1 MQIPFKKDPIEF
13 NQRSLFVTNIF
24 DLLPNDHTCYVYE
37 DIFQQ
42 LETSSVEDNY
52 SLLGQNAYHPRLIT
66 AILIYAY
73 SQGIFSSREIEKKC
87 HEDLSFMFISH
98 FNCPNFRV
106 LSDFRKDNY
115 EFFKDCFKQ
124 SALLAME
131 AGLASLGHVSL
142 DGSKF
147 KANTSKHKAMSYG
160 RLKAKEKELTEE
172 IEDLIG
178 KAAKCDEEE
187 DEEYQDKNG
196 YEIPEELKIKEKRL
210 ARIKEAKKALE
221 DREEELNP
229 RKEIDNKKQ
238 ISFADKEACIMGKK
252 GAFDY
257 SYNGQI
263 SVDEDNQII
272 VGQHLTQNANDKKE
286 VKPALK
292 EIKETTGDLPD
303 KMSLDNGYM
312 SGDNLESFDGKDIDV
327 YIATGKGEK
336 RDQRPIEDSNRKI
349 KKSDFI
355 YDEDRD
361 CFVCPQGHVLE
372 LKSTNSDG
380 KKVYQA
386 VKAECDSCLYRAR
399 CFSPKRG
406 NSRRISTDD
415 KDPLRQKM
423 NEKME
428 QQSSKEI
435 YKKRKKIVEPV
446 FGQIKNSGFRGF
458 SLRGYEKGSGEF
470 SLACAVHNF
479 KKIVKAILGG
489 KVCLELGELAPVVA

>member
-1 MQIPFKKDPIEF
+1 
-13 NQRSLFVTNIF
+13 
-24 DLLPNDHTCYVYE
+24 
-37 DIFQQ
+37 
-42 LETSSVEDNY
+42 
-52 SLLGQNAYHPRLIT
+52 
-66 AILIYAY
+66 
-73 SQGIFSSREIEKKC
+73 
-87 HEDLSFMFISH
+87 MFISH

-115 EFFKDCFKQ
+115 EFFKECFKQ

-147 KANTSKHKAMSYG
+147 KANTSKHKAMSYK

-172 IEDLIG
+172 IEDLIAE
-178 KAAKCDEEE
+178 AAKCDEEE
-187 DEEYQDKNG
+187 DEEYQDKTG

-221 DREEELNP
+221 NREKELNP
-229 RKEIDNKKQ
+229 GKEIDDKKQ
-238 ISFADKEACIMGKK
+238 ISFADKEARIMGKK
-252 GAFDY
+252 GNFDY
-257 SYNGQI
+257 S
-263 SVDEDNQII
+263 

-292 EIKETTGDLPD
+292 EMKETTGDLPD

-312 SGDNLESFDGKDIDV
+312 SGDNLESFDGKGIDV

-336 RDQRPIEDSNRKI
+336 RDQRPIEDSDRKI
-349 KKSDFI
+349 SKSDFI
-355 YDEDRD
+355 YDEDID
-361 CFVCPQGHVLE
+361 CFVCPAGNTLE
-372 LKSTNSDG
+372 LKSVNSDG

-386 VKAECDSCLYRAR
+386 LKAECDACPYRAR
-399 CFSPKRG
+399 CCTSKRG
-406 NSRRISTDD
+406 ELRTIITDN
-415 KDPLRQKM
+415 KEPLRQKM
-423 NEKME
+423 NKKME
-428 QQSSKEI
+428 QESSKEI

-470 SLACAVHNF
+470 SLACTVHNF

-489 KVCLELGELAPVVA
+489 KVCLDSGGLAPVVA